1 MLLCITTVE
10 KNRNMGRNVLE
21 QFTERTKRAVMR
33 GGKKSRRAVP
43 QKVISCGVTLPLQAQ
58 LHQAEFVCYGILR
71 SSGNALEQAA
81 KGGGGI
87 TIPGGIKKRR
97 CGTEGDG

>member
-33 GGKKSRRAVP
+33 GGKKE
-43 QKVISCGVTLPLQAQ
+43 QKSCTSKSDKLWSNPALVSIVA
-58 LHQAEFVCYGILR
+58 
-71 SSGNALEQAA
+71 SS
-81 KGGGGI
+81 
-87 TIPGGIKKRR
+87 
-97 CGTEGDG
+97 

>member
-33 GGKKSRRAVP
+33 GGKRAEELYLRR
-43 QKVISCGVTLPLQAQ
+43 
-58 LHQAEFVCYGILR
+58 
-71 SSGNALEQAA
+71 
-81 KGGGGI
+81 
-87 TIPGGIKKRR
+87 
-97 CGTEGDG
+97 